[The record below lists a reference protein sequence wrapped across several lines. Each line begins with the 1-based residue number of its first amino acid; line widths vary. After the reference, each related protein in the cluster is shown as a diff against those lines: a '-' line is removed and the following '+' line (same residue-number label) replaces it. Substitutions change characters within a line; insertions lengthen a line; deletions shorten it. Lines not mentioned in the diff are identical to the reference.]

1 MMSIKRWTGIGLL
14 GILTLL
20 ALALLTLEPAQR
32 VSAAPNLQAG
42 SEGQQ
47 IYEERCAACHG
58 LNGDGQGPG
67 AENLFVRPRDFSRDE
82 FKIKSTVGDEFPSQA
97 DLVKVISEGMPGS
110 SMPAWEG
117 VLSESEIEAVAGYV
131 QSFGRFFS
139 QEGYGTT
146 AIEIPRRISPSEESI
161 ERGRVLFQEEIECF
175 KCHGLA
181 GRGDGPSAFELTD
194 NAGFVTYPADLT
206 QPWFFRGGGDPED
219 IYLRLQTGLTG
230 SPMPSFADAL
240 SEEDTWHLVN
250 YVLSLSPEEAPEP
263 AVLVSAEKVD
273 GSIPSS
279 ADDPAWEE
287 LTPAYYPVAGQIMR
301 APRYYQPSVRAVG
314 VRSLYNDSEIAF
326 LVTWN
331 DRTETRDGEAVDAMA
346 LQFPAE
352 LKDGNERPYFVFG
365 DSNRAVYQWYW
376 SAGTDTV
383 TERNASGLDTVSDQ
397 GDDQQQVTA
406 TARFQDGQWQLLLR
420 RPLQTG
426 QVGDLAFE
434 ENQFIPISFMVWDGF
449 AGESGTAV
457 GLTSWSQL
465 YLLTPTPL
473 IEYTRIPVV
482 IIIVA
487 VVEFLVVWRVR
498 RTNPT
503 DRRAA

>member
-1 MMSIKRWTGIGLL
+1 
-14 GILTLL
+14 
-20 ALALLTLEPAQR
+20 
-32 VSAAPNLQAG
+32 VSAAPNLQSG
-42 SEGQQ
+42 SEEQQ

-67 AENLFVRPRDFSRDE
+67 AENLFIRPRDFTRDE
-82 FKIKSTVGDEFPSQA
+82 YKIKSTVGDEFPSQD
-97 DLVKVISEGMPGS
+97 DLVQVISEGMPGS
-110 SMPAWEG
+110 SMPAWSG
-117 VLSESEIEAVAGYV
+117 ILSNSEIEAVADYV

-146 AIEIPRRISPSEESI
+146 AIEVPRRVTPSEESI

-194 NAGFVTYPADLT
+194 NAGFVTYPTDLT
-206 QPWFFRGGGDPED
+206 RPWLFRGGGDPED

-263 AVLVSAEKVD
+263 AVLLSAEKVD
-273 GSIPSS
+273 GSLPSS
-279 ADDPAWEE
+279 PDDAAWEA
-287 LTPAYYPVAGQIMR
+287 LTPAYYPLTGQIMR
-301 APRYYQPSVRAVG
+301 APRYYQPSIQAVE
-314 VRSLYNDSEIAF
+314 VQALYNDSEIAF

-331 DRTETRDGEAVDAMA
+331 DRTESRDGEAVDAFA
-346 LQFPAE
+346 LQFPEAIE
-352 LKDGNERPYFVFG
+352 DGNERPYFVFG
-365 DSNRAVYQWYW
+365 DSARAVYQWYW

-383 TERNASGLDTVSDQ
+383 TERNANGLETVSDQ

-406 TARFQDGQWQLLLR
+406 EAQFQDGQWQLLLR
-420 RPLQTG
+420 RPLRTG
-426 QVGDLAFE
+426 QAGEIAFE
-434 ENQFIPISFMVWDGF
+434 INHFIPISFMVWDGF
-449 AGESGTAV
+449 AGETETDF
-457 GLTSWSQL
+457 GLTTWSQL
-465 YLLTPTPL
+465 YLLSPTPL

-487 VVEFLVVWRVR
+487 VVELLVVWQVR

-503 DRRAA
+503 DRRTS